1 MFIAILFCIAIQVV
15 TFYPFY
21 IVWKQDLK
29 KYGNDLGV
37 TLRKRFGVWLIMFPV
52 WSLPFAAMAGE

>member
-21 IVWKQDLK
+21 RTWKQDLK
-29 KYGNDLGV
+29 RYGNDLGIS
-37 TLRKRFGVWLIMFPV
+37 LKKRFGVWLIMFPV